1 MKNTEAA
8 IRPTKTF
15 KQLRAEAVEPHL
27 DEEKVLLE
35 PAEFLKLIKHLY
47 GTDIDRPTLQLYST
61 PRFKL
66 LPPPIHKGGHVSYYL
81 NPEHTQRLGVLL
93 YLRDKL
99 RMQLKDIRK
108 VLDTYPAE
116 YYHLILNGVLTG
128 EELLD
133 FPALLKADFKLKD
146 VVFYKVAGMLSAM
159 NKGYWDFIG
168 KEGRQAPREIERSLQ
183 QDFSKDLK
191 DMAGWLRTD
200 SRMDIHDII
209 QEERQRRHFD
219 QEDAL

>member
-1 MKNTEAA
+1 MKTTEAA

-15 KQLRAEAVEPHL
+15 KQLRAEAVETRL

-108 VLDTYPAE
+108 VLDSYPAE
-116 YYHLILNGVLTG
+116 YYHLILNGVLIG

-168 KEGRQAPREIERSLQ
+168 KEGRQAPREIERALQ
-183 QDFSKDLK
+183 QDFTKDLR
-191 DMAGWLRTD
+191 DLAGWLRTD
-200 SRMDIHDII
+200 CRMDIHDTI
-209 QEERQRRHFD
+209 QEERQRRHV
-219 QEDAL
+219 EHEAGN

>member
-1 MKNTEAA
+1 MTKTEAA
-8 IRPTKTF
+8 SRPTKTF
-15 KQLRAEAVEPHL
+15 KQLRAESVESRM

-47 GTDIDRPTLQLYST
+47 GTEIDRPTLQLYST

-99 RMQLKDIRK
+99 RMQLKDIQK
-108 VLDTYPAE
+108 VLDSYPTE
-116 YYHLILNGVLTG
+116 YYHLILSGVLTG

-146 VVFYKVAGMLSAM
+146 VVFYKVAGMLAAM

-183 QDFSKDLK
+183 QDFAKDLK
-191 DMAGWLRTD
+191 DLAGWLRTD
-200 SRMDIHDII
+200 CRADIHDLI
-209 QEERQRRHFD
+209 QQEHQRRHFE
-219 QEDAL
+219 QEDAD

>member
-1 MKNTEAA
+1 MTNTEAA
-8 IRPTKTF
+8 GRPVVTF
-15 KQLRAEAVEPHL
+15 KKLRTEAIETRL

-35 PAEFLKLIKHLY
+35 PAEFLKLIKYLY
-47 GTDIDRPTLQLYST
+47 GVTIDRPTLQLYST

-93 YLRDKL
+93 HLRDKH

-108 VLDTYPAE
+108 VLDSFPSE

-128 EELLD
+128 DELLD

-146 VVFYKVAGMLSAM
+146 VVFYKIAGMLATM
-159 NKGYWDFIG
+159 NKGYWEFIG
-168 KEGRQAPREIERSLQ
+168 KEGQQAPREIERSLQ

-191 DMAGWLRTD
+191 DLSGWLRTD
-200 SRMDIHDII
+200 CRRGIYDII
-209 QEERQRRHFD
+209 QDERQRRLIET
-219 QEDAL
+219 EDAF

>member
-1 MKNTEAA
+1 MTNTGTAS
-8 IRPTKTF
+8 RPTKTF
-15 KQLRAEAVEPHL
+15 KQLRAEAHESHM

-35 PAEFLKLIKHLY
+35 PAEFLKLIKYLY

-108 VLDTYPAE
+108 VLDSFPAE

-209 QEERQRRHFD
+209 QEEHQRRHFE